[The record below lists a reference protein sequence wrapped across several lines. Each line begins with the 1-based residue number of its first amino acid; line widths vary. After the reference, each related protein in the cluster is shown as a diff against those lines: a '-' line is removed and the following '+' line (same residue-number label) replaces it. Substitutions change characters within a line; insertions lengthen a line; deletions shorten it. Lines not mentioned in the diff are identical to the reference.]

1 MIKTGIW
8 STHFSIEHFAA
19 PSISMLLLLLMML
32 FSLIQWR
39 VYCQLLLEIAINTH
53 THTIN
58 SNVFAVSIYRIQS
71 HINGFNIEWR
81 KGFTQRKIQLSKEKE
96 KGIRIEW
103 ATLERTKKKLCH
115 EIREEEKHTRRN
127 GLLSKEN
134 TRIAGKMPILLK
146 LWTLAALFLSCS
158 LWLSITWNQRRHNKI
173 TFFEI
178 G

>member
-1 MIKTGIW
+1 MKYSLQYWAFRCSI
-8 STHFSIEHFAA
+8 HFDVFVAVVAVDDVIFVDSVARILSVTFG
-19 PSISMLLLLLMML
+19 
-32 FSLIQWR
+32 
-39 VYCQLLLEIAINTH
+39 IAINTY

-58 SNVFAVSIYRIQS
+58 SNVFAVSIYCIQS

-81 KGFTQRKIQLSKEKE
+81 KGFTQRKIQLSKEK
-96 KGIRIEW
+96 GIRIELSYTW
-103 ATLERTKKKLCH
+103 ENEKKLCH
-115 EIREEEKHTRRN
+115 EIREEENHTRRN
-127 GLLSKEN
+127 GLSSKEN

-146 LWTLAALFLSCS
+146 LWTLAALFLSRS